1 MADDGAVQKRVRLQ
15 PWQVEEIKKG
25 LAEADRGEFASE
37 EEVEA
42 MFDEWTQIRKRRAN
56 AG

>member
-1 MADDGAVQKRVRLQ
+1 MKDDGGNEKRIRLQ
-15 PWQVEEIKKG
+15 PWQVQEIKKG

-42 MFDEWTQIRKRRAN
+42 MFDELTR
-56 AG
+56 